1 MKEIILHHYPQSPVS
16 EKVRVG
22 LGLKDLEWASVEVPR
37 LPPKPDLTALTGGY
51 RRAPVMQIGADVFC
65 DSHCILRELQR
76 RFPEPSFTPN
86 GAAGLCWGIGRW
98 IDAEPF
104 DMAVRLVLGA
114 GAAELPREFLD
125 DRSRLYFGPDR
136 DLDAIQANLPHLT
149 AQLRVHL
156 GLIGESLADGRSF
169 LFGDR
174 PGLADIFCY
183 YLVWFLRG
191 RWAGGPALL
200 AQFAALEAWETKV
213 AALGHGRPVEA
224 SASEALEA
232 ARQTEPHAPR
242 GVDPLDPL
250 ALNAGQRVTIRS
262 AFDDGEAPV
271 EGALR
276 YANKNTIIIDHEDP
290 YAGNIAVHF
299 PRAGY
304 RIMPIAVAIRHI
316 P

>member
-37 LPPKPDLTALTGGY
+37 LPPKLDLTALTGGY

-65 DSHCILRELQR
+65 DSHCILRELQC

-86 GAAGLCWGIGRW
+86 GAAGLSWGVGRW

-136 DLDAIQANLPHLT
+136 DLDAIQANLPHLA

-156 GLIGESLADGRSF
+156 GLIAESLADGRCF
-169 LFGDR
+169 LLGDR

-183 YLVWFLRG
+183 YLVWFTRG

-213 AALGHGRPVEA
+213 AALGHGCPVAA
-224 SASEALEA
+224 SAGEALEA
-232 ARQTEPHAPR
+232 ARRAEPRAPR
-242 GVDPLDPL
+242 GVDPHDPL
-250 ALNAGQRVTIRS
+250 TLNAGQRVAIRS
-262 AFDDGEAPV
+262 AFDDGEDPV
-271 EGALR
+271 EGTVR
-276 YANKNTIIIDHEDP
+276 YADANTIVIDREDP
-290 YAGNIAVHF
+290 RVGNIAVHF

-304 RIMPIAVAIRHI
+304 RIMPTSAGRH
-316 P
+316 